1 MNNKKN
7 SSSLISLLLLIGL
20 VAVGIFWFKPN
31 LDVAADLKVTE
42 MAREQEKTQ
51 LEQELK
57 TLQEAQVNLSGAGEI
72 EQQTVLT
79 AIPEN
84 YEQDKLINIIT
95 EIARKNDVN
104 IGSISF
110 SIPFSSTDVIKKGTI
125 SISMTGNENDLQ
137 RLLKG
142 LENSPRKLVVRS
154 ITVQLGQTEGLERV
168 NFSISLETY
177 FQKGI

>member
-1 MNNKKN
+1 MNNNKN
-7 SSSLISLLLLIGL
+7 SSLISLLLLIGL
-20 VAVGIFWFKPN
+20 VAVGVFWFKPN
-31 LDVAADLKVTE
+31 LDEASKLKVDE
-42 MAREQEKTQ
+42 MARQQEKTQ
-51 LEQELK
+51 LEQQLK
-57 TLQEAQVNLSGAGEI
+57 TLQEAQANLSGAGEI
-72 EQQTVLT
+72 EQQTVLV

-84 YEQDKLINIIT
+84 FEQDKLINSVT

-110 SIPFSSTDVIKKGTI
+110 SIPFSSTELIKKGSI
-125 SISMTGNENDLQ
+125 SISMTGNEGDLL

-142 LENSPRKLVVRS
+142 LENSPRKLVARS